1 MDKPLSTVNLD
12 GIDYPT
18 APEVKNSH
26 EKLQASLKEASVNLD
41 ALQAK
46 HDEVTASL
54 EAYKKEFNA
63 DSIAQAVAERVALM
77 AEASK
82 VVNLDALQGKSERE
96 IQEAVIKSKHADINL
111 DGKSDDYVKAR
122 YDVVMESIPSKE
134 AEALGKQKQAVHQAM
149 NADAAPVH
157 RSQAALYNDQYH
169 GGAK

>member
-26 EKLQASLKEASVNLD
+26 QKLQASLKEATVNLD

-46 HDEVTASL
+46 HDVLKSEL
-54 EAYKKEFNA
+54 DAYKQEFNA
-63 DSIAQAVAERVALM
+63 DSIAAAVNARVALM

-82 VVNLDALQGKSERE
+82 VINMDAMDGKTDRQ
-96 IQEAVIKSKHADINL
+96 IQEAVVMSKHSDINF
-111 DGKSDDYVKAR
+111 DGKSDDYVRASYDMVMKA
-122 YDVVMESIPSKE
+122 VPSKE
-134 AEALGKQKQAVHQAM
+134 AEALGKQKQAVNQAM